1 MRSRFTGVAALV
13 ALTLAV
19 ACTPPPAVVT
29 TPVAPQHP
37 DFLFPAT
44 PEGTPKATVDRLAR
58 GWRLLQANDLAAA
71 DREFAA
77 LLSANRDFAPARA
90 AAGYTALAQK
100 RASDAVA
107 QFDAASPAG
116 TPYAPALV
124 GRGLA
129 QLALTREEDALASF
143 EAALAV
149 DAAVPELA
157 ERVAT
162 LRVRVVQDRIGRAE
176 RAAAAERWDE
186 ARTAYR
192 AAIEA
197 SPDAA
202 FLYRDLAAVE
212 RRAGRPETAL
222 ELARAAL
229 VYDADDARAHII
241 IGDVLAERRELDEA
255 LAAYRKAAAIEPSP
269 ALESTIARV
278 RERAREAALPSQ
290 YRAIPDRPQARRGE
304 LAALLGVRLAAPL
317 QRAPQRQVV
326 VTDVRG
332 HWAES
337 WIQSVA
343 RSGAMEVYP
352 NYTFQPDAL
361 LQRLGLA
368 DAVSRAL
375 GVLRPAA
382 TVAGWDATALAVS
395 DVPAD
400 HLAYPAVRR
409 AVASGVLR
417 LEGGAFQLLRP
428 VTGAEV
434 VDVVSRLSAM
444 AGARR

>member
-1 MRSRFTGVAALV
+1 MRSRLTGVVALLALV
-13 ALTLAV
+13 V

-29 TPVAPQHP
+29 TPATPQHP
-37 DFLFPAT
+37 DFVYPAT
-44 PEGTPKATVDRLAR
+44 PEGTPKATADRLAR

-77 LLSANRDFAPARA
+77 VLSTNRDFAPARA

-100 RASDAVA
+100 RAGDAVA
-107 QFDAASPAG
+107 QFDAATPAG
-116 TPYAPALV
+116 KPYAPALV

-129 QLALTREEDALASF
+129 LLALTREEEALASF
-143 EAALAV
+143 EAALVA
-149 DAAVPELA
+149 DAAIPDLA

-186 ARTAYR
+186 ARAAYR

-229 VYDADDARAHII
+229 VYDADDARAHLI
-241 IGDVLAERRELDEA
+241 IGDVLAERREFDEA
-255 LAAYRKAAAIEPSP
+255 LAAYRKAAALEPSP
-269 ALESTIARV
+269 AIDATIARV

-290 YRAIPDRPQARRGE
+290 YRAIPERPQATRGD
-304 LAALLGVRLAAPL
+304 LAALLGVRLTAL
-317 QRAPQRQVV
+317 SRAPQRQVV

-337 WIQSVA
+337 WIQTVA

-352 NYTFQPDAL
+352 NYTFQPDAPL
-361 LQRLGLA
+361 RRLGLA
-368 DAVSRAL
+368 DTVSRAL
-375 GVLRPAA
+375 AVLRPAA
-382 TVAGWDATALAVS
+382 TVAGWDATAVTVT
-395 DVPAD
+395 DVPAE

-417 LEGGAFQLLRP
+417 LEGGAFNLLRP

-434 VDVVSRLSAM
+434 VDVVGRLSAM

>member
-1 MRSRFTGVAALV
+1 MRSRLTGMAALL
-13 ALTLAV
+13 ALAV

-29 TPVAPQHP
+29 TPATPQHP
-37 DFLFPAT
+37 DFLVPAT

-58 GWRLLQANDLAAA
+58 GWRLLQAFARAAA

-77 LLSANRDFAPARA
+77 MLRANRDFAPARA

-229 VYDADDARAHII
+229 VYDADDARAHHH
-241 IGDVLAERRELDEA
+241 RRRA
-255 LAAYRKAAAIEPSP
+255 GRAAR
-269 ALESTIARV
+269 
-278 RERAREAALPSQ
+278 
-290 YRAIPDRPQARRGE
+290 ARRG
-304 LAALLGVRLAAPL
+304 ARRLP
-317 QRAPQRQVV
+317 QGGGDRAVSGARVHDRPGAGAGP
-326 VTDVRG
+326 RG
-332 HWAES
+332 GPA
-337 WIQSVA
+337 QSVP
-343 RSGAMEVYP
+343 RDS
-352 NYTFQPDAL
+352 
-361 LQRLGLA
+361 
-368 DAVSRAL
+368 
-375 GVLRPAA
+375 
-382 TVAGWDATALAVS
+382 
-395 DVPAD
+395 
-400 HLAYPAVRR
+400 
-409 AVASGVLR
+409 
-417 LEGGAFQLLRP
+417 
-428 VTGAEV
+428 
-434 VDVVSRLSAM
+434 
-444 AGARR
+444 